1 MRQNDKVRLLSI
13 NGVWSYP
20 HSGYEFLGQMI
31 VLPQPPEMPGVQGH
45 STEPGK
51 VITFISKFKD
61 RNLEQESILS
71 VTAIGSWQKYCYPW
85 SPKPSPR
92 FAEWRNF
99 SCFQALY
106 ILRYDKICDYPRSN
120 RLVWTLPRD
129 GAFSEPRE

>member
-45 STEPGK
+45 VTEPGK
-51 VITFISKFKD
+51 VTTFISKFKD

-71 VTAIGSWQKYCYPW
+71 VTAIGS
-85 SPKPSPR
+85 
-92 FAEWRNF
+92 
-99 SCFQALY
+99 
-106 ILRYDKICDYPRSN
+106 
-120 RLVWTLPRD
+120 
-129 GAFSEPRE
+129 